1 MSVQMVIRHP
11 RPLQKGK
18 VMGREGQS
26 GGRFCKHWNLIAVL
40 GPTASGKT
48 ALAVRLARKIGGEI
62 ISADSRQVYR
72 YLDIGTAKPT
82 LQQLQQVKH
91 HIINIIDPSESYNAG
106 RFCKDAGNIIEELHS
121 RGIIPIVCGGTGLYV
136 SSLLK
141 GLFPEIKMNKDIRIT
156 LMQRMNQEGLSTL
169 YEELKKI
176 DPDFAFKISSNDK
189 QRILRGLEV
198 YYATGIPITKHWK
211 NQTSHNRYHTFR
223 ILLQPPREILYPRI
237 NNRIQQMI
245 DSGLLNE
252 IEHLF
257 KLGYTPLSPGL
268 NTLGYKEFLPY
279 FLESAPLEQ
288 CIALAAQHTRNYAKR
303 QYTWYR
309 KYKFDL
315 TSTSNDYIISEIM
328 NKINIKFEY
337 KK

>member
-1 MSVQMVIRHP
+1 MI
-11 RPLQKGK
+11 PLITL
-18 VMGREGQS
+18 E
-26 GGRFCKHWNLIAVL
+26 

-48 ALAVRLARKIGGEI
+48 ELAILLAKELGSEI

-106 RFCKDAGNIIEELHS
+106 RFCADAETIIEELYS
-121 RGIIPIVCGGTGLYV
+121 RGVIPIVCGGTGLYV

-141 GLFPEIKMNKDIRIT
+141 GLFPEITMNKDIRTT
-156 LMQRMNQEGLSTL
+156 LMQRMNKEGLSTL
-169 YEELKKI
+169 YEELKII
-176 DPDFAFKISSNDK
+176 DPDFAFRVSAKDK

-198 YYATGIPITKHWK
+198 YYATGIPITEHWK
-211 NQTSHNRYHTFR
+211 HQGSHNRYHTFR
-223 ILLQPPREILYPRI
+223 ILLQPPREILYSRI
-237 NNRIQQMI
+237 NNRIQQML
-245 DSGLLNE
+245 DKGLLQE

-257 KLGYTPLSPGL
+257 ELGYTPFSPGL

-315 TSTSNDYIISEIM
+315 TSTSNDYIISKIM

-337 KK
+337 KE

>member
-1 MSVQMVIRHP
+1 MI
-11 RPLQKGK
+11 PLITL
-18 VMGREGQS
+18 E
-26 GGRFCKHWNLIAVL
+26 

-48 ALAVRLARKIGGEI
+48 ELAILLAKELGSEI

-72 YLDIGTAKPT
+72 YLDIGTAKPSVE
-82 LQQLQQVKH
+82 QLQQVKH
-91 HIINIIDPSESYNAG
+91 HLISIIDPSESYNAG
-106 RFCKDAGNIIEELHS
+106 RFCADAGNIIEDLNS

-136 SSLLK
+136 SSLLT
-141 GLFPEIKMNKDIRIT
+141 GLFPEIKMDKDIRANLIK
-156 LMQRMNQEGLSTL
+156 RMNQEGLASL
-169 YEELKKI
+169 FEELKKI
-176 DPDFAFKISSNDK
+176 DPDFAFRISSNDK

-257 KLGYTPLSPGL
+257 KLGYTPLSPGS

-279 FLESAPLEQ
+279 FLESAPLNQ
-288 CIALAAQHTRNYAKR
+288 CISLAAQHTRNYAKR

-309 KYKFDL
+309 KYKF
-315 TSTSNDYIISEIM
+315 
-328 NKINIKFEY
+328 
-337 KK
+337 

>member
-1 MSVQMVIRHP
+1 MI
-11 RPLQKGK
+11 PLITL
-18 VMGREGQS
+18 E
-26 GGRFCKHWNLIAVL
+26 

-48 ALAVRLARKIGGEI
+48 ELAILLAKELGSEI

-72 YLDIGTAKPT
+72 YLDIGTAKPSVE
-82 LQQLQQVKH
+82 QLQQVKH
-91 HIINIIDPSESYNAG
+91 HLISIIDPSESYNAG
-106 RFCKDAGNIIEELHS
+106 RFCADAGNIIEDLNS

-136 SSLLK
+136 SSLLT
-141 GLFPEIKMNKDIRIT
+141 GLFPEIKMDKDIRANLIK
-156 LMQRMNQEGLSTL
+156 RMNQEGLASL
-169 YEELKKI
+169 FEELKKI
-176 DPDFAFKISSNDK
+176 DPDFAFRISSNDK

-257 KLGYTPLSPGL
+257 KLGYTPLSPGS

-279 FLESAPLEQ
+279 FLESAPLNQ
-288 CIALAAQHTRNYAKR
+288 CISLAAQHTRNYAKR

-315 TSTSNDYIISEIM
+315 TFTSNDYIISEI
-328 NKINIKFEY
+328 INIIKTYF
-337 KK
+337 KKK